1 MVEKCREVLDKREY
15 AGILL
20 SDLSKAFD
28 CINHELL
35 IGKVH
40 TYAFSLESLTFIQS
54 YLTNQI
60 QTVKINSWFSEYSNI
75 ESGVPQ
81 GAISGQLFFN
91 IFIWDL
97 FFNDDTTPCA
107 HDLESDK
114 VIKSL
119 EKNTD
124 KIVDWFQDNFL
135 KANPDKCHLQCC
147 IKN

>member
-1 MVEKCREVLDKREY
+1 MVEKRREILDKRDY
-15 AGILL
+15 AKILL

-35 IGKVH
+35 IAKVH

-81 GAISGQLFFN
+81 GSISGQLFFN

-97 FFNDDTTPCA
+97 LFNDDTTPCA
-107 HDLESDK
+107 YDLEHDK

-124 KIVDWFQDNFL
+124 KIFDWF
-135 KANPDKCHLQCC
+135 
-147 IKN
+147 

>member
-1 MVEKCREVLDKREY
+1 MVEKRREILDKRDY
-15 AGILL
+15 AKILL

-35 IGKVH
+35 IAKVH

-81 GAISGQLFFN
+81 GSISGQLFFN

-97 FFNDDTTPCA
+97 FFNDDKTPCA
-107 HDLESDK
+107 YDLEHDK

-124 KIVDWFQDNFL
+124 KIFDWF
-135 KANPDKCHLQCC
+135 
-147 IKN
+147 